1 MAKDSAGPS
10 PPKKRKHPA
19 PLSYENRVLLAKELL
34 QNHPVI
40 WNRKHPKFHTNSARD
55 AAWTV
60 VASRLRLDLEATR
73 KEWKRFMN
81 MHFTRQQRLSRGGAP
96 TKTTQL
102 HRLLDGLFPKESDSE
117 EVVEVTVRGLQ
128 CALCL
133 RWTSNGELFEMFE
146 DICGVVPK
154 VRTVLGV
161 YFCEKSVE
169 GQKICTLCR
178 ELVELM
184 EEFRTLCQ
192 LTNELGQER
201 VRIQVLDSAD
211 AVGWRSCASKIAKV
225 CDSVRLQQ
233 RLVDRAMKQDAEDPV
248 GIKLEVEEEW
258 DWKEEEDRLKLS
270 PVEVK
275 KEEESSSD
283 EEDSSDD
290 EGSTESESEDDNTLY
305 EVFKVVDGDEDPSK
319 IKSEPEDN
327 DEVAVEPDKPP
338 TPPSHHKFTAAD
350 RLRFAQVCH
359 SHPIIWNH
367 HELPKNRANSKT
379 NSRNA
384 AWDAIAAQFD
394 ITRDQAKLEYKRL
407 RNIHAGRGS
416 RLASGELR
424 SDDYLIVDPLFGVLC
439 KMMGSPTV
447 AGKEVSGKDKAR
459 KNTAKQPKRR
469 QQRVRTNGERKERH
483 RMDYEWSLRF
493 AKEIDKL
500 EPFWNV
506 NHADHTRP
514 TMTKL
519 LSSLAATM
527 QCDVATVRR
536 EWKRFGEMHRRK
548 LVGQARGKKSRSTV
562 NATASDDP
570 LQTLLDKFFA
580 YKTLEADGDGGGR
593 LKSRFDSE
601 GCVAREQRGVIRYVK
616 VCEECGK
623 HVERSVFEAHMNR
636 HRGVKPYGC
645 RFCEGRYTTRVNRD
659 RHENIYHT
667 REGFDIECDACG
679 ERFRHKSS
687 LAFHYAVR
695 HKSANVPCG
704 ICQKVFK
711 HDRHLDFHMQK
722 QHSVKLTNYRKS
734 MAAKAVKG

>member
-19 PLSYENRVLLAKELL
+19 PLTYENRVRLAKELL

-55 AAWTV
+55 TAWTV
-60 VASRLRLDLEATR
+60 VASKLRFDLEATR

-81 MHFTRQQRLSRGGAP
+81 MHFTRQQRVSRGDAP
-96 TKTTQL
+96 AKTTQL

-169 GQKICTLCR
+169 GRKICTLCR

-233 RLVDRAMKQDAEDPV
+233 RLVDRAMKQDAEEPV
-248 GIKLEVEEEW
+248 GIKLEVEEEG
-258 DWKEEEDRLKLS
+258 DRKEEEDRLKLS

-290 EGSTESESEDDNTLY
+290 EDSTESESEDDNTLY
-305 EVFKVVDGDEDPSK
+305 EVFKVVDGDDEPVK

-327 DEVAVEPDKPP
+327 DAVVIEPDKPS

-350 RLRFAQVCH
+350 RLRFAQACL

-367 HELPKNRANSKT
+367 RDLPKNPTNSKT
-379 NSRNA
+379 DARNA
-384 AWDAIAAQFD
+384 AWDAIGTEFD

-407 RNIHAGRGS
+407 RNIHAGRGT

-424 SDDYLIVDPLFGVLC
+424 PDDYLIVDPLFGVLC
-439 KMMGSPTV
+439 KMMGVPAAV
-447 AGKEVSGKDKAR
+447 VKEITGKDKAR
-459 KNTAKQPKRR
+459 KSTDKQPKRR

-493 AKEIDKL
+493 AKEVDKL

-506 NHADHTRP
+506 SHADHTRP

-519 LSSLAATM
+519 LSSLATTM

-548 LVGQARGKKSRSTV
+548 LVGQARGRKSRTI
-562 NATASDDP
+562 NANASDDP
-570 LQTLLDKFFA
+570 LQPLLDKFFA
-580 YKTLEADGDGGGR
+580 YKTLEGGGR